1 MMQVLIKRFVVSIHG
16 SGVHK
21 GLLYVAFTL
30 RDDSRTP
37 IFSKPAF
44 TSEELYGK
52 VFDLQDKV
60 EMKICICR
68 VHTTRKSSGMII
80 GIAEIVFLILKHV
93 LNTAIQLEA
102 SNDKIV
108 GRILN
113 SMQALHGHAFI
124 EDHPEH
130 LVMALT
136 EAFALVGPIK
146 CYPSS

>member
-21 GLLYVAFTL
+21 GLSYVAFTL

-37 IFSKPAF
+37 VFSKPAF

-52 VFDLQDKV
+52 VFDLQDK
-60 EMKICICR
+60 
-68 VHTTRKSSGMII
+68 
-80 GIAEIVFLILKHV
+80 
-93 LNTAIQLEA
+93 
-102 SNDKIV
+102 IV

-113 SMQALHGHAFI
+113 SMQALHGHAFV